1 MTNTTMERPIYRLVR
16 MYAAVVLFAAF
27 DALAQ
32 SYPVRPI
39 TIVVP
44 YGPGSGIDIIAREIA
59 QQLTASLGQ
68 SVIIENRAG
77 ASGKIGQDFA
87 ALAKPDGYTLLITSS
102 SGIVTQ
108 ITAPPR
114 SNLQKDFDA
123 VALTGTVPYVLGVPN
138 DFPAK
143 SLKELVEGARKRPG
157 EYNYSSIGGGLP
169 QFLGEMLK
177 STASVNIVAVPYKST
192 TDAQV
197 DMLAGRVHVWFTTLA
212 SAVPVVKD
220 GRVRILGVT
229 GAQRNSLLPEVPTM
243 AEAGYPDLDMD
254 ASFYILLPAGVPQAI
269 LNRLSADIL
278 HAQDSKAVKDRFA
291 FQGIVSRT
299 GSPVE
304 TRRALN
310 NEFDKM
316 NKIIKALSAK
326 PS

>member
-1 MTNTTMERPIYRLVR
+1 
-16 MYAAVVLFAAF
+16 
-27 DALAQ
+27 
-32 SYPVRPI
+32 
-39 TIVVP
+39 
-44 YGPGSGIDIIAREIA
+44 
-59 QQLTASLGQ
+59 
-68 SVIIENRAG
+68 
-77 ASGKIGQDFA
+77 
-87 ALAKPDGYTLLITSS
+87 
-102 SGIVTQ
+102 
-108 ITAPPR
+108 
-114 SNLQKDFDA
+114 
-123 VALTGTVPYVLGVPN
+123 
-138 DFPAK
+138 
-143 SLKELVEGARKRPG
+143 
-157 EYNYSSIGGGLP
+157 
-169 QFLGEMLK
+169 
-177 STASVNIVAVPYKST
+177 VPYKST

-254 ASFYILLPAGVPQAI
+254 ASFYILLPAGVPQPI